1 MSVTREQI
9 PGPVKPNGSV
19 VGVSI
24 STYHSNT
31 PMLDI
36 REYYKNEDGTFGPT
50 PRGCRFAN
58 DPKLATELILAVAK
72 VSGLAVKVTNK

>member
-1 MSVTREQI
+1 
-9 PGPVKPNGSV
+9 
-19 VGVSI
+19 
-24 STYHSNT
+24 
-31 PMLDI
+31 MLDI